1 MKIHYNSKLTEFA
14 RELRNHP
21 TESEKMLWIFLKGD
35 QLGYDFHRQKPIGF
49 YIADFFCYKLK
60 LVIELD
66 GITHHD
72 LSVQYKDAKKTEYL
86 EGKGITV
93 LRFMDEEVIY
103 ETEHVMAAIRKFIN
117 EYEDNIDTPSVSPP
131 L

>member
-1 MKIHYNSKLTEFA
+1 MKILYNTKLTEFA
-14 RELRNHP
+14 RELRNNP
-21 TESEKMLWIFLKGD
+21 TQSEKLLWKFLKGD

-49 YIADFFCYKLK
+49 YIADFFCNQLK

-72 LSVQYKDAKKTEYL
+72 LSVQYKDAKKTAYL

-93 LRFMDEEVIY
+93 LRFTDEEVID
-103 ETEHVMAAIRKFIN
+103 ETEKVLLAIEKYIEEFKG
-117 EYEDNIDTPSVSPP
+117 VK
-131 L
+131 

>member
-1 MKIHYNSKLTEFA
+1 MKILYKPKLTEFA

-21 TESEKMLWIFLKGD
+21 TKSEQLLWQFLKGD

-49 YIADFFCYKLK
+49 YIADFFCNNLK

-72 LSVQYKDAKKTEYL
+72 ISVQYKDAKKTEYL

-93 LRFMDEEVIY
+93 LRFKDKEVIY
-103 ETEHVMAAIRKFIN
+103 E
-117 EYEDNIDTPSVSPP
+117 
-131 L
+131 